1 MIRVH
6 TLGGLAVR
14 SAEGASITG
23 AAAQPRRMA
32 VLALL
37 ARAGERGVL
46 RDRVQALLWPDAD
59 ADRASRTLA
68 QALYALRKDLTAEG
82 AIVGSKDLRFDPA
95 LVSSD
100 VTEFTSAMAR
110 GDHARAVEL
119 YSGLFLDGFH
129 LSGSAEFTR
138 WMEHERAVLAQ
149 DHARALES
157 LARHALEIG
166 DATVSVGW
174 WRRLAALEPLDAR
187 VTVGLME
194 ALAGSGDVPGAI
206 NHARI
211 YELLIEQELDLPPD
225 RDVMALANRMRRQPP
240 PVSKPAAVV
249 DRVSATSSSIVAT
262 ADPAT
267 TVVTA
272 TIPSSDADVSPANTV
287 PVAPSSS
294 RPNEQPRRR
303 PRTLALAA
311 VALVAVA
318 VLTTRAVM
326 DRRFAEPND
335 PVAVVAVGRIVSY
348 ETDTLTRA
356 LAGPVADLLATSLAR
371 SARLRV
377 VSAARM
383 AELMRRTRASGDTGT
398 AAIVA
403 AAREAGA
410 TEIIDGALYARPGGS
425 LRLDLRRVDLA
436 TGAIGTVNS
445 VEGSDLFTLVDSGTA
460 RLVIAH
466 GGTAPSGSIAGVTTH
481 SASAYGLYAE
491 GVQTLADGDAVRAEK
506 LFAAA
511 LREDS
516 TFAMAAYYY
525 ARSATMRV
533 PVVSRLNR
541 ALRLSA
547 NATERERWL
556 IRAGWAWLMTSPD
569 LGALAD
575 SLVRRYPQEPEGHF
589 YAGIARFQN
598 GEFMPAIEAL
608 KRVVAMD
615 SGSFTRADGVAGCT
629 ACTAMSQIV
638 IAYNA
643 ADSLATAEREARRWT
658 RLQPDIPAPWLS
670 LWDVLERAG
679 KFAEADKVADRL
691 RAVDDDAVAAVT
703 RAATHALR
711 TGDLTTGERLVRAA
725 VQTGN
730 SAVQLEAMWQLILSL
745 RYQGRMNDAIVA
757 AERYRALAAPLDSTD
772 PGAVSVSAAP
782 LAVVLEEAGRYREAA
797 AIFDSVS
804 RWQAPQESASGA
816 ARERAWRLTH
826 RARSLA
832 LAGDTAAVSALA
844 DTIAAVGRVS
854 GHVRDRR
861 LDRYVR
867 GLLLLARNDLAGAEA
882 AFRSA
887 LYSLPTGYTR
897 VNCELATVL
906 LRLGRPR
913 EAISVLQPALR
924 GKVDASNY
932 YVTFTEVH
940 ALLAQAWDA
949 AAGPDSAAVHH
960 TWVARAWAHGDPHY
974 AERAA
979 LARRR

>member
-1 MIRVH
+1 
-6 TLGGLAVR
+6 
-14 SAEGASITG
+14 
-23 AAAQPRRMA
+23 MA

-37 ARAGERGVL
+37 ARAGERGML
-46 RDRVQALLWPDAD
+46 RDKLQTLLWPDAD

-82 AIVGSKDLRFDPA
+82 AIVGSKELRFDPA
-95 LVSSD
+95 LVGSD
-100 VTEFTSAMAR
+100 VTEFAAAMTR

-119 YSGLFLDGFH
+119 YSGPFLDGFH
-129 LSGSAEFTR
+129 FSGGDEFTR
-138 WMEHERAVLAQ
+138 WMERERAVLAQ

-157 LARHALEIG
+157 LARDALDTG
-166 DATVSVGW
+166 DAAVSVGW

-194 ALAGSGDVPGAI
+194 ALAASGDVPGAI
-206 NHARI
+206 KQARI
-211 YELLIEQELDLPPD
+211 YELLVEQELDLPPD
-225 RDVMALANRMRRQPP
+225 REVMALADRMRRQPP
-240 PVSKPAAVV
+240 PVSKPSRAVV
-249 DRVSATSSSIVAT
+249 ETTSAANTIVVT

-267 TVVTA
+267 AVVTA
-272 TIPSSDADVSPANTV
+272 TIPNSAVPTPVTS
-287 PVAPSSS
+287 PVAAEPSL
-294 RPNEQPRRR
+294 PNKQAIRR
-303 PRTLALAA
+303 PRLLAMAA
-311 VALVAVA
+311 LGLVAGA
-318 VLTTRAVM
+318 VLATRAAM
-326 DRRFAEPND
+326 NRDGAKPDDF
-335 PVAVVAVGRIVSY
+335 VAVVAVGPIASY
-348 ETDTLTRA
+348 EADTVTRA

-371 SARLRV
+371 SPRLRV

-398 AAIVA
+398 AALIA

-410 TEIIDGALYARPGGS
+410 TEIVDGALYARPGGS

-436 TGAIGTVNS
+436 TGAIGNVNS

-466 GGTAPSGSIAGVTTH
+466 GGTVPPGSIAGVTTH

-491 GVQTLADGDAVRAEK
+491 GVQTLADGDVVRAEK

-541 ALRLSA
+541 ALRLSS

-556 IRAGWAWLMTSPD
+556 IRAGWAWIMTSPD
-569 LGALAD
+569 LGTLAD
-575 SLVRRYPQEPEGHF
+575 SLVRRYPLEPEGHL
-589 YAGIARFQN
+589 YAGIARFQD
-598 GEFMPAIEAL
+598 GEFLPSVAAL
-608 KRVVAMD
+608 RRVVAMD
-615 SGSFTRADGVAGCT
+615 SGSFTRADGVAGCN

-638 IAYNA
+638 LAYDA
-643 ADSLATAEREARRWT
+643 ADSLAAAEREARRWT
-658 RLQPDIPAPWLS
+658 HLQPDIPAPWLS

-679 KFAEADKVADRL
+679 KFAEADQLTDRL
-691 RAVDDDAVAAVT
+691 RAIDDDAVAAVT

-711 TGDLTTGERLVRAA
+711 TGDLTTGERLLRAA

-730 SAVQLEAMWQLILSL
+730 SAVRLEAMWQLVLSL

-757 AERYRALAAPLDSTD
+757 AQRYRALAAPLDSANTD
-772 PGAVSVSAAP
+772 GVSVSAAP
-782 LAVVLEEAGRYREAA
+782 LAVVLEEAGRYPESAA
-797 AIFDSVS
+797 LFDSVS
-804 RWQAPQESASGA
+804 QWQAPEESASGA
-816 ARERAWRLTH
+816 ARARAWRLTH

-844 DTIAAVGRVS
+844 DSIAAAGAVS

-867 GLLLLARNDLAGAEA
+867 GLLLLARNDLVGAEA

-913 EAISVLQPALR
+913 EAISFLQPALR

-949 AAGPDSAAVHH
+949 AARPDSAAVHH
-960 TWVARAWAHGDPHY
+960 AWVARAWAHGDPQY

-979 LARRR
+979 IARRRWKGAASD